1 MPGIKHQLPM
11 LLASYV
17 PFFLVPLAM
26 AGDFTLRLTR
36 MAADVQATESTKKLS

>member
-1 MPGIKHQLPM
+1 MPGIKHQLPV

-26 AGDFTLRLTR
+26 AVDYGMRLTR
-36 MAADVQATESTKKLS
+36 MATASEVKAKTQ